1 MQVKGAVLWT
11 NMYTGPH
18 SFHFVFI
25 PLLVVRLFHIFYLES
40 FPAQVSVNEA
50 QPETQIDNYTAG
62 FTPKHLTYGHWPW
75 AEQFRVR
82 IWCEMGSYGS
92 NPCRVMR
99 TAIISPK

>member
-1 MQVKGAVLWT
+1 MMKGAVEEESSLACKLRGLYCGQT
-11 NMYTGPH
+11 RTQDH
-18 SFHFVFI
+18 TAFIVFI

-82 IWCEMGSYGS
+82 I
-92 NPCRVMR
+92 
-99 TAIISPK
+99 